1 MENNDFVWLPSLGQD
16 AENIT
21 HFFCKAVQLEN
32 ESDIKS
38 AYNNV
43 VQLSLIHI

>member
-21 HFFCKAVQLEN
+21 HFFCKTVQLEMKA
-32 ESDIKS
+32 ILKC
-38 AYNNV
+38 
-43 VQLSLIHI
+43 I